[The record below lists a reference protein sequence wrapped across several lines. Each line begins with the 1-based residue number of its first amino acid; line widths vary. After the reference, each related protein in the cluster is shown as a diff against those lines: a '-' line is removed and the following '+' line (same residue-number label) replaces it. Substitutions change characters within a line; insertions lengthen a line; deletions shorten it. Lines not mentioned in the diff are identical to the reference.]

1 MRTILSLNNDWFF
14 STSPTSFAPPFAQDT
29 HQMKPVC
36 LPHTWNAEDGQGGG
50 TYLRGCC
57 VYSRVLCVPQGAGA
71 CVYLEFQGANSV
83 CRAYLNDHF
92 LGEHRGGYSTFR
104 FDITDICTPGGEDQL
119 TVFVDNSEFTD
130 VNPLSGDFSIFGG
143 LYRDVNLICV
153 PQTHFDLLY
162 YGTQGVLLS
171 PQLEE
176 NGDARLSIE
185 THLVGGSGSSVRYEI
200 LSSDGQIV
208 ASAETRGDSPDTVI
222 TIKDPALWDGL
233 KGPTRYSC
241 VARVTGLDGS
251 YDEVSLPFGWRRFE
265 IDPEKGFF
273 LNGNSVPLRGVARHQ
288 DRQDCGNA
296 TARQQLDEDMA
307 ILRELGANA
316 VRLSHYQHPQ
326 YFYDLCD
333 REGIVVWAEIP
344 MLAMPDNESLLEN
357 ACAQLTELILQNL
370 HHPSVCFW
378 GLQNEIAI
386 AGECFA
392 MYHNVEKLQSLAKK
406 LDPTRLTTSSNL
418 NSVKNNSPLNYIT
431 DVVAY
436 NIYFG
441 WYYGKMEEYADF
453 LDKFHQ
459 DNPRVPIGV
468 SEYGVDA
475 NPSFHADNPHVKDY
489 SEEFQAI
496 FHETVYPI
504 LNSRPFV
511 WGTFVWN
518 LFDFGSALRNE
529 GGTKGR
535 NCKGLVSYDR
545 SLRKDAFYYYKA
557 QWVKEPFVHIN
568 SRRYAQ
574 RAADSMT
581 VRIYTNQ
588 PHVKLEVNGEF
599 FAEQDS
605 RTVFVFENVPLR
617 SGENTVTAY
626 AGDCTDTVTWTR
638 VDAPNPDYT
647 YIDPN
652 PGFNVKNWFTSGSG
666 EGNLFPEDRFSLMDS
681 IGDLMSEP
689 QAAELIETY
698 LPQLKNNTLLK
709 VAKMFSLFEILNHM
723 SSFFDEDTVQELN
736 KKLTE
741 LHKEKPGRRESSLLS
756 I

>member
-14 STSPTSFAPPFAQDT
+14 SASPTSFEPPFTQDT
-29 HQMKPVC
+29 QQMQPVC

-50 TYLRGCC
+50 TYLRDCC
-57 VYSRVLCVPQGAGA
+57 VYSRVLCAPQGAG
-71 CVYLEFQGANSV
+71 VRFYLKFQGANSV
-83 CRAYLNDHF
+83 CRAYLNEHF

-104 FDITDICTPGGEDQL
+104 FDITDVCTPGGEDRL

-130 VNPLSGDFSIFGG
+130 VCPLSGDFSIFGG

-185 THLVGGSGSSVRYEI
+185 TYLVGGDAAAVRYEVF
-200 LSSDGQIV
+200 SPEGQAV
-208 ASAETRGDSPDTVI
+208 ASAKTGGDSPDAVI
-222 TIKDPALWDGL
+222 TLKNPALWDGL
-233 KGPTRYSC
+233 KGPALYSC
-241 VARVTGLDGS
+241 VARVTGPDGS
-251 YDEVSLPFGWRRFE
+251 CDEVSISFGWRRFE
-265 IDPEKGFF
+265 VDPQKGFF

-333 REGIVVWAEIP
+333 REGLVVWAEIP
-344 MLAMPDNESLLEN
+344 MLAMPDDESLLEN

-370 HHPSVCFW
+370 HHPCVCFW

-386 AGECFA
+386 AGETFA
-392 MYHNVEKLQSLAKK
+392 MYRNVERLQSLAKK

-418 NSVKNNSPLNYIT
+418 NSVKNNSPLNHIT

-453 LDKFHQ
+453 LDKFQQ
-459 DNPRVPIGV
+459 DNPNVALGV

-475 NPSFHADNPHVKDY
+475 NPYFHADDPRVKDY
-489 SEEFQAI
+489 SEEFQAL

-504 LNSRPFV
+504 LNRPSV

-545 SLRKDAFYYYKA
+545 SLRKDSFYYYKA
-557 QWVKEPFVHIN
+557 QWASEPFVHIN

-588 PHVKLEVNGEF
+588 PHVTLEVEGAF
-599 FAEQDS
+599 FAEQDGQ
-605 RTVFVFENVPLR
+605 TVFVFENVPLHA
-617 SGENTVTAY
+617 GENTVTAH
-626 AGDCTDTVTWTR
+626 AGSCTDTVTWTR
-638 VDAPNPDYT
+638 VDAPNLDYT
-647 YIDPN
+647 YVDPN
-652 PGFNVKNWFTSGSG
+652 PGFNVKNWFTPGQG
-666 EGNLFPEDRFSLMDS
+666 EGDLFPEDRFSLMDS
-681 IGDLMSEP
+681 IGDLMDNP

-698 LPQLKNNTLLK
+698 LPQLKNNAAMK

-723 SSFFDEDTVQELN
+723 SSSFDEDTVQELN
-736 KKLTE
+736 QKLTE